1 MLDIEDVSALQVDTL
16 KHLILKLVMNI
27 KRIAAVIS
35 WSLIMALATPVTASS
50 TNEVNA
56 QCATLKASHLTA
68 QYQVNNAN
76 KGQRWQMTRL
86 RVI

>member
-56 QCATLKASHLTA
+56 QCATLADDTTQSYL
-68 QYQVNNAN
+68 
-76 KGQRWQMTRL
+76 KG
-86 RVI
+86 

>member
-35 WSLIMALATPVTASS
+35 
-50 TNEVNA
+50 
-56 QCATLKASHLTA
+56 
-68 QYQVNNAN
+68 
-76 KGQRWQMTRL
+76 
-86 RVI
+86 

>member
-1 MLDIEDVSALQVDTL
+1 
-16 KHLILKLVMNI
+16 MNI

-56 QCATLKASHLTA
+56 QCATFKASHLTA

-76 KGQRWQMTRL
+76 KEQRWQMTLL

>member
-35 WSLIMALATPVTASS
+35 GILIMPFPTPLTASS

-56 QCATLKASHLTA
+56 QCATLADDTTQSYL
-68 QYQVNNAN
+68 
-76 KGQRWQMTRL
+76 KG
-86 RVI
+86 

>member
-35 WSLIMALATPVTASS
+35 WSLITALATPVTASS
-50 TNEVNA
+50 TNEVNGN
-56 QCATLKASHLTA
+56 
-68 QYQVNNAN
+68 V
-76 KGQRWQMTRL
+76 
-86 RVI
+86 

>member
-50 TNEVNA
+50 TNEVNGN
-56 QCATLKASHLTA
+56 
-68 QYQVNNAN
+68 V
-76 KGQRWQMTRL
+76 
-86 RVI
+86 